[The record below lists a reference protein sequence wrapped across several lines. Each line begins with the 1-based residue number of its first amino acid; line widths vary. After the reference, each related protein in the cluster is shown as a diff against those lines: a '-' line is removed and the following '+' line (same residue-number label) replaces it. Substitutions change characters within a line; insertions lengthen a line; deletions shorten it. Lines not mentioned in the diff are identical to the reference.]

1 MEICLCLASISI
13 DDKVDLGIQTG
24 RYLVPV
30 FIKIIY
36 YSSFSAI
43 IHKYDR
49 KSEMITI
56 IIEYILIIMKMRA
69 RVTVC
74 FGSSH
79 FPFLSPIDVI
89 LNSVTKES
97 YKNHTTIIILFMTGA
112 DLIWFTFIVLYSL
125 VQRS

>member
-1 MEICLCLASISI
+1 MEICLYLASISI

-36 YSSFSAI
+36 YSRFSAI

-56 IIEYILIIMKMRA
+56 IIEYI
-69 RVTVC
+69 
-74 FGSSH
+74 F
-79 FPFLSPIDVI
+79 
-89 LNSVTKES
+89 
-97 YKNHTTIIILFMTGA
+97 
-112 DLIWFTFIVLYSL
+112 
-125 VQRS
+125 